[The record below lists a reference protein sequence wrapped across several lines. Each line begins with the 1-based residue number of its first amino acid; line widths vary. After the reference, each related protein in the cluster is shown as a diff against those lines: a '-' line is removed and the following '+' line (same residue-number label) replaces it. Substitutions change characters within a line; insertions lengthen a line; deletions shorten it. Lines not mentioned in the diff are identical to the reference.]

1 MGSWIAKLA
10 GHKKDTAESLKDPHA
25 IAAYTLFF
33 GCVAFVLLLWI
44 VIAIL
49 TTIRIYKK
57 YSRRSE
63 DGDTKTTFD
72 LQMGKKLLQTTL
84 DLQVRKKLVQTLRL
98 RQSYQQAKLET
109 VEIIAT
115 PGSATSG
122 ENNNKLGIQLVDEPE
137 TDDKAD
143 YPGIYVADIKPG
155 SLAEGKLFPGD
166 KILAIND
173 FYLGKASLKYASE
186 VMHALR
192 QAEGH
197 LKFSVKRAQIREQ
210 RVNEAFSMYC
220 DDEDTGKKVAFN
232 KDHME
237 VFEEAFSMFD
247 VHATGKIQ
255 FKFLFPLLR
264 NLGYNVHKAEAWDY
278 LNELELADKQTVT
291 FGEVIKFLEEIVAEQ
306 HEKTEVTCVYNVFD
320 PDQTGHVSV
329 IEIQE
334 ALHVWYGDRISEEE
348 VQEISAFAD
357 LDNNGFVKEQDFERL
372 LLPSLTLY

>member
-10 GHKKDTAESLKDPHA
+10 GHKKDAAESLKNPHA

-33 GCVAFVLLLWI
+33 GCIAFVLLLWI
-44 VIAIL
+44 VTAIL
-49 TTIRIYKK
+49 TTIRMYKK

-63 DGDTKTTFD
+63 DGDTK
-72 LQMGKKLLQTTL
+72 TTL

-98 RQSYQQAKLET
+98 RQSYQQAEVET
-109 VEIIAT
+109 VEIITT
-115 PGSATSG
+115 PGSAISG
-122 ENNNKLGIQLVDEPE
+122 ESINKLGIQLADRPE
-137 TDDKAD
+137 TDDKAG
-143 YPGIYVADIKPG
+143 YPGIYVANIKPG
-155 SLAEGKLFPGD
+155 GLAEGKLFPGD
-166 KILAIND
+166 KILGIND
-173 FYLGKASLKYASE
+173 FYLGKASPKYATE
-186 VMHALR
+186 VIHALR

-197 LKFSVKRAQIREQ
+197 LTFSVKRAQIREQ

-220 DDEDTGKKVAFN
+220 DDEDTGKKVLFN

-247 VHATGKIQ
+247 VNASGNIQ

-264 NLGYNVHKAEAWDY
+264 NLGYNIHKAEAWDY

-291 FGEVIKFLEEIVAEQ
+291 FSEVIKLLEEIVADQ

-320 PDQTGHVSV
+320 PDQIGHVSV
-329 IEIQE
+329 TAIQE
-334 ALHVWYGDRISEEE
+334 ALHVWYGDRISKEE

-357 LDNNGFVKEQDFERL
+357 LDNNGFVKEEDFERL